1 MVSIIPARFP
11 EDADTVRGLFREY
24 EVELDADLCFQ
35 NFEAELSALPGPY
48 QEPAGVVLLA
58 MRDEVAVGC
67 GAFKDLGGGVCEMKR
82 LYLRGSA
89 RGGGLGRGLCLDLLE
104 RARRQGYERMRLDT
118 LDRLAAALALYQSL
132 GFRPIP
138 AYYANPLAGV
148 VYLELVL

>member
-1 MVSIIPARFP
+1 MDTITPARFP

-24 EVELDADLCFQ
+24 ERELDADLCFQ
-35 NFEAELSALPGPY
+35 GFEEELAALPGPY
-48 QEPAGVVLLA
+48 RGPGGLVLLA
-58 MRDEVAVGC
+58 WRDGAAVGC

-82 LYLRGSA
+82 LYLRPAA
-89 RGGGLGRGLCLDLLE
+89 RRGGLGRALCLDLLE
-104 RARRQGYERMRLDT
+104 RARRQGYGRMRLDT

-148 VYLELVL
+148 VYLEREL